1 MSEEQIQ
8 ESQTAYTTM
17 SEKAVKDITVA
28 QMTIPQLKTLI
39 QSTLKETLLEVLGD
53 PDAGLEQRPEFEERL
68 RQAVAHVTSDGPLLS
83 MEKLIGELKGTGD
96 V

>member
-8 ESQTAYTTM
+8 ESQTAYTTL

-39 QSTLKETLLEVLGD
+39 QSTVKETLLEVLGD
-53 PDAGLEQRPEFEERL
+53 PDAELELKPEFEERL
-68 RQAVAHVTSDGPLLS
+68 RQAVAHVTSDGQLLS
-83 MEKLIGELKGTGD
+83 MDELIGELNGIGD